1 MRPFVAEAHHRE
13 SDDPAG
19 FAGSE
24 RRGGRVGDQC
34 RHPRR
39 AIRPA
44 QTSFYEVARH
54 PRERRRLALARQ
66 SQFDQRVRHVGIVP
80 PKSRNFSP
88 SRAAYH
94 RISCRDRATETI
106 ACAAGPTQRGDAAGW
121 RSQAVPDSGRLSM
134 ERTNYK
140 PLPMTR
146 MRAGV
151 VVQPPAAGPKPAR
164 LDSPAIEVMTDLR
177 QVAAATIRAD
187 ATIAQANRAMITRG
201 VRLLLVVDVTG
212 TVMGL
217 ITARDLV

>member
-1 MRPFVAEAHHRE
+1 
-13 SDDPAG
+13 
-19 FAGSE
+19 
-24 RRGGRVGDQC
+24 
-34 RHPRR
+34 
-39 AIRPA
+39 
-44 QTSFYEVARH
+44 
-54 PRERRRLALARQ
+54 
-66 SQFDQRVRHVGIVP
+66 
-80 PKSRNFSP
+80 
-88 SRAAYH
+88 
-94 RISCRDRATETI
+94 
-106 ACAAGPTQRGDAAGW
+106 
-121 RSQAVPDSGRLSM
+121 M

-217 ITARDLV
+217 ITARDIVGEKPVNLLHETHGKHRELTVADLMVRQNAIDVLDIDVIRHVEVGHVIATLKDVGRQHALVVDRDPLTHEEFVRGIFSATQIGRQLGMPIATFEVAHTFAEIEAELAK

>member
-1 MRPFVAEAHHRE
+1 M
-13 SDDPAG
+13 
-19 FAGSE
+19 
-24 RRGGRVGDQC
+24 Q
-34 RHPRR
+34 
-39 AIRPA
+39 
-44 QTSFYEVARH
+44 
-54 PRERRRLALARQ
+54 
-66 SQFDQRVRHVGIVP
+66 
-80 PKSRNFSP
+80 
-88 SRAAYH
+88 
-94 RISCRDRATETI
+94 
-106 ACAAGPTQRGDAAGW
+106 
-121 RSQAVPDSGRLSM
+121 
-134 ERTNYK
+134 RTNYK

-217 ITARDLV
+217 ITARDIVGEKPVNLLHETHGKHRELTVDDLMVPQNAIDVLDIDVIRHVEVGHVIATLKDVGRQHALVVDRDPLTHEEFVRGIFSATQIGRQLGMPIATFEVAHTFAEIEAELAK

>member
-1 MRPFVAEAHHRE
+1 M
-13 SDDPAG
+13 
-19 FAGSE
+19 
-24 RRGGRVGDQC
+24 Q
-34 RHPRR
+34 
-39 AIRPA
+39 
-44 QTSFYEVARH
+44 
-54 PRERRRLALARQ
+54 
-66 SQFDQRVRHVGIVP
+66 
-80 PKSRNFSP
+80 
-88 SRAAYH
+88 
-94 RISCRDRATETI
+94 
-106 ACAAGPTQRGDAAGW
+106 
-121 RSQAVPDSGRLSM
+121 
-134 ERTNYK
+134 RTNYK

-217 ITARDLV
+217 ITARDIVGEKPVNLLHETHGKHRELTVADLMVRQNAIDVLDIDVIRHVEVGHVIATLKDVGRQHALVVDRDPLTHEEFVRGIFSATQIGRQLGMPIATFEVAHTFAEIEAELAK